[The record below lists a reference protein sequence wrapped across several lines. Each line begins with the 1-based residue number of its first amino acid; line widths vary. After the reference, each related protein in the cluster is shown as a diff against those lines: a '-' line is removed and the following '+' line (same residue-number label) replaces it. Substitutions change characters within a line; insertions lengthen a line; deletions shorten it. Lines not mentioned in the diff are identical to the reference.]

1 MSNQKDKSQISILIH
16 LASMDGDIDDTEK
29 ELISRIGMAHGL
41 SEEELQEYFDH
52 PLEKIDFS
60 KLSEDESFDTLYNL
74 VHLMKVDG
82 KIFDEEISY
91 CMNMAKKLGYPLE
104 AVMDLYSQVHANVK
118 LKSEIQKIKRKYHK
132 KG

>member
-1 MSNQKDKSQISILIH
+1 MSKKLDKSQISILIH
-16 LASMDGDIDDTEK
+16 LASMDGAIDDTEK
-29 ELISRIGMAHGL
+29 GLISRIGMAHGL
-41 SEEELQEYFDH
+41 SEEELKEYFDN
-52 PLEKIDFS
+52 PPEKIDFS
-60 KLSEDESFDTLYNL
+60 TLSEDESFDTLYNL

-82 KIFDEEISY
+82 KIFDEEIGY
-91 CMNMAKKLGYPLE
+91 CMNMAKKLGYPME

>member
-1 MSNQKDKSQISILIH
+1 
-16 LASMDGDIDDTEK
+16 
-29 ELISRIGMAHGL
+29 
-41 SEEELQEYFDH
+41 
-52 PLEKIDFS
+52 
-60 KLSEDESFDTLYNL
+60 
-74 VHLMKVDG
+74 MKVDG